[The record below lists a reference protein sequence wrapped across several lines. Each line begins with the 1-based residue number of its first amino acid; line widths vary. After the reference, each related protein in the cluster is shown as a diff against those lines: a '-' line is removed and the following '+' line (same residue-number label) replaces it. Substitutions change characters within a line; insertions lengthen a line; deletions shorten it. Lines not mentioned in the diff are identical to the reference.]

1 MNTESHTRPH
11 AGRPAALAVAA
22 LLAGAPAPA
31 AAMQI
36 LPATDHGELS
46 AEVSGRAVS
55 RIALADDRIARVIR
69 APDGFAVEHDPAR
82 GDLYLRPAVPAAA
95 GAAGAAPGAAPGVA
109 EGRLSGPE
117 RTVTLFLGTEKGFTY
132 RLTLAVRDRASAQIL
147 IRDPAAAASAETG
160 EAAASGARIGALA
173 ALVRA
178 VARREP
184 RPGHVIE
191 TGGGERGGDPAA
203 MTVVETWRGPRFTA
217 RVIEVGADAFAD
229 AAGLAA
235 AAGAGVA
242 AAWLAAPGTGPSGG
256 RIAVVVHA
264 GDARSGAAGRGAAH
278 GTAGARR

>member
-1 MNTESHTRPH
+1 MNTDSRIGPH
-11 AGRPAALAVAA
+11 SVRLAALAVAA
-22 LLAGAPAPA
+22 LLAAAPAPA

-95 GAAGAAPGAAPGVA
+95 GAAGAAPGAA
-109 EGRLSGPE
+109 EGRLSGPG

-160 EAAASGARIGALA
+160 ETAVSGARIGALA

-184 RPGHVIE
+184 PPGHVIE
-191 TGGGERGGDPAA
+191 TGDGERDGNPAA
-203 MTVVETWRGPRFTA
+203 MTIVETWRGPRFTA

-235 AAGAGVA
+235 AAGPGVA

-264 GDARSGAAGRGAAH
+264 GEARSGAVGRSAAH
-278 GTAGARR
+278 GTAGARP